1 MVFIF
6 SDCNI
11 FCKLFPCVPWELPSA
26 MARLYH
32 WSNHTVQYVP
42 YKVGGGSIHKLYL

>member
-26 MARLYH
+26 MAKALSLVESYCA
-32 WSNHTVQYVP
+32 
-42 YKVGGGSIHKLYL
+42 ICAI